1 MKSNN
6 VLMAGIIWALMVGLN
21 MASAA
26 SSAPSPEPETIAG
39 TRMRVDWARL
49 ISGNNIELPKLPAN
63 HGESLRLGNGDIG
76 VAVYAVPECL
86 VLFVGKNDLLD
97 YRTKPLAHT
106 PEATAMTNAMYPTP
120 TTKPAGWIRF
130 REATPR
136 NPEAKARLDI
146 WNAEVSTRIASRE
159 TPELRAFVTKNRNLI
174 ATEYQP
180 TGGGDFDIELARHKD
195 TTGIIDTAPEFGAEG
210 RDVWVRYQFPADPDT
225 YPNGFEYVMLGRVI
239 GGEVVKAEVIGESA
253 RPASLGGG
261 TEGVARLSMKTPEP
275 VTFLTAVFTTR
286 DDKNPL
292 QAARAAMDA
301 AERAGMPEL
310 RREQAQAWH
319 DFWQRSFVQL
329 EGRDFLN
336 QQWFLNLYHL
346 ASVTKPG
353 SVGPGLFG
361 PWTPEDF
368 PPWGNDRHWDYNVQ
382 ATLWGAFSCNH
393 LELTKAYNDEIF
405 DLLPCAQMMV
415 RDYYGDIGGAKFPI
429 VGWPRKYTAPV
440 SSRKSEF
447 TSPWVNGFDAQ
458 PLWWYYQYSQDKTF
472 LRDKGYPVI
481 KACAEFYEKFVQP
494 AADGKYDMPPTA
506 VWDLAFMVPDAKNST
521 IDLAFAKMLLR
532 TAVAASQV
540 LGVDE
545 DRRENWEHVAANL
558 RGYGTTVIDGKN
570 LKPVVHSFA
579 PPLYTTQDFPSGEV
593 LVAYENY
600 PVIQYHL
607 SPWTMPIFPAGEFGL
622 HSPPKD
628 QELALRTVQITPYYL
643 WDDLVMLSMAW
654 VRLGQDQLD
663 VFEKHTRAILHD
675 NGCQTYPRG
684 APVSDHIF
692 VHFLGWPV
700 VINESL
706 VQSYTGQI
714 RVAPVKLKNTARFA
728 RLRTEGAFLLS
739 GEIQSGGKVSYLA
752 ITSEAGVPCQLVR
765 PWDGAV
771 RVRQLDSMAAVTV
784 AEKDGVLTFPTAA
797 GTTYVVDRPDEP
809 WEKQPITDIAQTP
822 R

>member
-1 MKSNN
+1 
-6 VLMAGIIWALMVGLN
+6 
-21 MASAA
+21 
-26 SSAPSPEPETIAG
+26 
-39 TRMRVDWARL
+39 
-49 ISGNNIELPKLPAN
+49 
-63 HGESLRLGNGDIG
+63 
-76 VAVYAVPECL
+76 
-86 VLFVGKNDLLD
+86 
-97 YRTKPLAHT
+97 
-106 PEATAMTNAMYPTP
+106 
-120 TTKPAGWIRF
+120 
-130 REATPR
+130 
-136 NPEAKARLDI
+136 
-146 WNAEVSTRIASRE
+146 
-159 TPELRAFVTKNRNLI
+159 
-174 ATEYQP
+174 
-180 TGGGDFDIELARHKD
+180 
-195 TTGIIDTAPEFGAEG
+195 
-210 RDVWVRYQFPADPDT
+210 VRYQFPPDPDT
-225 YPNGFEYVMLGRVI
+225 YPDGFEYVMLGRAI
-239 GGEVVKAEVIGESA
+239 GGEVVKAEVVGDFPK
-253 RPASLGGG
+253 PAGGV
-261 TEGVARLSMKTPEP
+261 EGVARLRMKSAEP

-292 QAARAAMDA
+292 QAAKAAMDA
-301 AERAGMPEL
+301 AEQAGMPEL

-319 DFWQRSFVQL
+319 GFWQHSFVQI

-336 QQWFLNLYHL
+336 QQWFLSLYHL
-346 ASVTKPG
+346 ASATKPG

-361 PWTPEDF
+361 PWALEDF

-415 RDYYGDIGGAKFPI
+415 RDYYGDIGGAKFPG
-429 VGWPRKYTAPV
+429 VSWPRKYTAPV
-440 SSRKSEF
+440 SSRKSES
-447 TSPWVNGFDAQ
+447 TSTWVNGFVAQ

-494 AADGKYDMPPTA
+494 APDGKYDMPPTA
-506 VWDLAFMVPDAKNST
+506 VWDLAFMIPDTKNST

-532 TAVAASQV
+532 TAVAASEV

-545 DRRENWEHVAANL
+545 DRRANWEHVAANL

-570 LKPVVHSFA
+570 LKPVVHNSA

-622 HSPPKD
+622 HSPQKD
-628 QELALRTVQITPYYL
+628 QELALRTLQITPYYL

-654 VRLGQDQLD
+654 VRLGHDQLD
-663 VFEKHTRAILHD
+663 VFEKHTRSILHE

-684 APVSDHIF
+684 VFASEHIF
-692 VHFLGWPV
+692 MHFLGWPV

-728 RLRTEGAFLLS
+728 RLRTEGAFLIS

-765 PWDGAV
+765 PWEGAV
-771 RVRQLDSMAAVTV
+771 RVRRLDSMEAVT
-784 AEKDGVLTFPTAA
+784 ATEKDGVLTFPTAA

-809 WEKQPITDIAQTP
+809 WEKQPITEIPLTAH
-822 R
+822 

>member
-1 MKSNN
+1 MTSIHC
-6 VLMAGIIWALMVGLN
+6 LALLLLGITAIDAG
-21 MASAA
+21 AA
-26 SSAPSPEPETIAG
+26 DAMPEPEAIAG
-39 TRMRVDWARL
+39 TRMRVDWQGL
-49 ISGNNIELPKLPAN
+49 VSGHNLELPKLPAS

-76 VAVYAVPECL
+76 VAVYAVPQCL

-106 PEATAMTNAMYPTP
+106 PEATAMSNAGVPMP

-136 NPEAKARLDI
+136 NPDAKARLDI
-146 WNAEVSTRIASRE
+146 WNAEVSTRLTNRP
-159 TPELRAFVTKNRNLI
+159 TPELRAFVAKNRNLI

-180 TGGGDFDIELARHKD
+180 TVGEAFDIELARHKD
-195 TTGIIDTAPEFGAEG
+195 TTGVIATAPEFGAEG
-210 RDVWVRYQFPADPDT
+210 RDVWVRYQFPPDPDT
-225 YPNGFEYVMLGRVI
+225 YPDGFEYVMLGRVI

-261 TEGVARLSMKTPEP
+261 VEGVARLRLKSAVP

-286 DDKNPL
+286 DDRNPL
-292 QAARAAMDA
+292 QAAKAAMDA
-301 AERAGMPEL
+301 AERAGLAEL

-319 DFWQRSFVQL
+319 DFWRQSFVQL
-329 EGRDFLN
+329 DGREFLN

-346 ASVTKPG
+346 ASVTRPG

-361 PWTPEDF
+361 PWAPEDF
-368 PPWGNDRHWDYNVQ
+368 PPWGNDRHWDYNAQ
-382 ATLWGAFSCNH
+382 AALWGTFSCNH

-415 RDYYGDIGGAKFPI
+415 RDDYGNIGGAKFPT

-440 SSRKSEF
+440 SSRASEF

-472 LRDKGYPVI
+472 LRDQGYPVI
-481 KACAEFYEKFVQP
+481 KACAEFYEKFVQLAP
-494 AADGKYDMPPTA
+494 DGKYDMPPTA
-506 VWDLAFMVPDAKNST
+506 VWDLAFMVPDARNST

-532 TAVAASQV
+532 TAVAASRE

-545 DRRENWEHVAANL
+545 GRRANWEKVAANL

-570 LKPVVHSFA
+570 LKPVVHNSA

-622 HSPPKD
+622 HSPPEER
-628 QELALRTVQITPYYL
+628 ELALRTVQITPYYL

-654 VRLGQDQLD
+654 VRLGQDPLD
-663 VFEKHTRAILHD
+663 VFEKHTRAILHE
-675 NGCQTYPRG
+675 NGCQTYPRDSG
-684 APVSDHIF
+684 MSHLIF
-692 VHFLGWPV
+692 MHFLGWPV
-700 VINESL
+700 VLNESL

-714 RVAPVKLKNTARFA
+714 RVAPVKLKNPARFA
-728 RLRTEGAFLLS
+728 RLRTAGAFLLS

-752 ITSEAGVPCQLVR
+752 ITSEAGVPCHLVR
-765 PWDGAV
+765 PWEGPV
-771 RVRQLDSMAAVTV
+771 RVRRQNRLWMKKVTV
-784 AEKDGVLTFPTAA
+784 TETDGVLTFPTAVGA
-797 GTTYVVDRPDEP
+797 TYVVDRPDEP
-809 WEKQPITDIAQTP
+809 WEAQPLTVITQTP
-822 R
+822 H

>member
-1 MKSNN
+1 
-6 VLMAGIIWALMVGLN
+6 
-21 MASAA
+21 
-26 SSAPSPEPETIAG
+26 
-39 TRMRVDWARL
+39 MRVDWPRL
-49 ISGNNIELPKLPAN
+49 ISGNNLELAKLPSS
-63 HGESLRLGNGDIG
+63 HGDSLRLGNGDIG

-97 YRTKPLAHT
+97 YRTKPLAHS
-106 PEATAMTNAMYPTP
+106 PEATAFTNVGVPMP

-136 NPEAKARLDI
+136 NPEATARLDI
-146 WNAEVSTRIASRE
+146 WNAEVSTRVANRP
-159 TPELRAFVTKNRNLI
+159 TPELRAFVAKNRNLI

-180 TGGGDFDIELARHKD
+180 TSGEAFDIELARHKD
-195 TTGIIDTAPEFGAEG
+195 TTGVIPTAPEFGAEG

-239 GGEVVKAEVIGESA
+239 GGDVVKAEVIGESA

-261 TEGVARLSMKTPEP
+261 TEGVARLSMKSAGP

-286 DDKNPL
+286 DNKNPL
-292 QAARAAMDA
+292 QAARAAMDE
-301 AERAGMPEL
+301 AEQAGMPEL

-319 DFWQRSFVQL
+319 GFWKHSFVQL
-329 EGRDFLN
+329 EGRDFIN
-336 QQWFLNLYHL
+336 QQWFLSLYHL

-361 PWTPEDF
+361 PWAPEDF
-368 PPWGNDRHWDYNVQ
+368 PYFGNDRHWDYNMQ
-382 ATLWGAFSCNH
+382 AVLWGAFSCNH
-393 LELTKAYNDEIF
+393 LELTKAYNDEVF
-405 DLLPCAQMMV
+405 ALLPCAEMMV
-415 RDYYGDIGGAKFPI
+415 RDYYGNIGGAKFPG
-429 VGWPRKYTAPV
+429 VSWPRKYTAPV

-447 TSPWVNGFDAQ
+447 TTPWVNGFVAQ

-532 TAVAASQV
+532 IAVAASEV

-545 DRRENWEHVAANL
+545 DRRANWEHVAANL
-558 RGYGTTVIDGKN
+558 RGYATTVIDGKAF
-570 LKPVVHSFA
+570 KPVNHISGNA
-579 PPLYTTQDFPSGEV
+579 IPHYTTRDFSSGEV

-600 PVIQYHL
+600 PVIENNL
-607 SPWTMPIFPAGEFGL
+607 PAWTMPIFPAGEFGL
-622 HSPPKD
+622 HSPEKD

-654 VRLGQDQLD
+654 VRLGQDPLD
-663 VFEKHTRAILHD
+663 VFEKHTRAIVHE
-675 NGCQTYPRG
+675 NGCQTYPRDN
-684 APVSDHIF
+684 PVWSSFIF
-692 VHFLGWPV
+692 MHFLGWPV

-728 RLRTEGAFLLS
+728 RLRTEGAFLIS
-739 GEIQSGGKVSYLA
+739 GEIQSGGNVSYLA
-752 ITSEAGVPCQLVR
+752 ITSEAGRPCQLVR

-771 RVRQLDSMAAVTV
+771 RVRRLDSMEAVT
-784 AEKDGVLTFPTAA
+784 ATEKDGVLTFPTAA
-797 GTTYVVDRPDEP
+797 GTTYVVDRPDAP
-809 WEKQPITDIAQTP
+809 WEEQPVTDIAPAP
-822 R
+822 RQAH

>member
-1 MKSNN
+1 MKTNLTIFSFLTAFVAFGNC
-6 VLMAGIIWALMVGLN
+6 AFGE
-21 MASAA
+21 SP
-26 SSAPSPEPETIAG
+26 APSLEPETIAG
-39 TRMRVDWARL
+39 TRMRVDWPRL
-49 ISGNNIELPKLPAN
+49 VSGNNLELPKLPAN
-63 HGESLRLGNGDIG
+63 HTDSLRLGNGDIG

-97 YRTKPLAHT
+97 YRTKPLAHS
-106 PEATAMTNAMYPTP
+106 PEATAFTNVAVPMP

-136 NPEAKARLDI
+136 NPDATARLDI
-146 WNAEVSTRIASRE
+146 WNAEVSTRVASRE
-159 TPELRAFVTKNRNLI
+159 TPELRAFVAKNRNLI

-180 TGGGDFDIELARHKD
+180 TGGEEFDIELARHKD
-195 TTGIIDTAPEFGAEG
+195 TTGVIPTVPEFGAEG

-225 YPNGFEYVMLGRVI
+225 YPDGFEYVMLGRVI
-239 GGEVVKAEVIGESA
+239 GGEVVKAEVLSEFAKS
-253 RPASLGGG
+253 ASLGGG
-261 TEGVARLSMKTPEP
+261 TEGVARLRMKSAGP

-301 AERAGMPEL
+301 AERAGLPEL
-310 RREQAQAWH
+310 RREQAQVWH
-319 DFWQRSFVQL
+319 DFWQRSFAQL

-382 ATLWGAFSCNH
+382 ATLWAAFSCNH

-415 RDYYGDIGGAKFPI
+415 RDYYGNIGGAKFPG

-447 TSPWVNGFDAQ
+447 TTPWVNGFDAQ

-472 LRDKGYPVI
+472 LREKGYPVI

-494 AADGKYDMPPTA
+494 APDGKYDMPPTA

-532 TAVAASQV
+532 TAVAASQE

-545 DRRENWEHVAANL
+545 DRRANWEHVAANL

-570 LKPVVHSFA
+570 LKPVVHNSA

-607 SPWTMPIFPAGEFGL
+607 SPWTMPIFPAGEYGL
-622 HSPPKD
+622 HSPQKD

-643 WDDLVMLSMAW
+643 WDDLVMLSMAA

-675 NGCQTYPRG
+675 NGFQTYPRG

-728 RLRTEGAFLLS
+728 RLRTEGAFLIS
-739 GEIQSGGKVSYLA
+739 GEIQSGGKVSYVA

-765 PWDGAV
+765 PWDGVV
-771 RVRQLDSMAAVTV
+771 RVRRLDSMKAVTV

-809 WEKQPITDIAQTP
+809 WETQPITDIAQTP

>member
-1 MKSNN
+1 M
-6 VLMAGIIWALMVGLN
+6 
-21 MASAA
+21 
-26 SSAPSPEPETIAG
+26 
-39 TRMRVDWARL
+39 
-49 ISGNNIELPKLPAN
+49 
-63 HGESLRLGNGDIG
+63 H
-76 VAVYAVPECL
+76 
-86 VLFVGKNDLLD
+86 
-97 YRTKPLAHT
+97 
-106 PEATAMTNAMYPTP
+106 PTP

-136 NPEAKARLDI
+136 NPEALARLDI
-146 WNAEVSTRIASRE
+146 WNAEVSTRVAGRE
-159 TPELRAFVTKNRNLI
+159 TPELRAFVAKNRNLI
-174 ATEYQP
+174 ATEYQA
-180 TGGGDFDIELARHKD
+180 TSGDAFDIELARHKD
-195 TTGIIDTAPEFGAEG
+195 TTGVIDTAPEFGAEG
-210 RDVWVRYQFPADPDT
+210 RDVWVRYQFPPDPDT
-225 YPNGFEYVMLGRVI
+225 YPDGFEYVMLGRVI
-239 GGEVVKAEVIGESA
+239 GGEVVKAEVLSEFAKS
-253 RPASLGGG
+253 ASLGGG
-261 TEGVARLSMKTPEP
+261 TEGVARLRMKSAGP

-301 AERAGMPEL
+301 AERAGLPEL
-310 RREQAQAWH
+310 RREQAQVWH
-319 DFWQRSFVQL
+319 DFWQRSFAQL

-336 QQWFLNLYHL
+336 QQWFLSLYHL

-361 PWTPEDF
+361 PWAPEDF

-382 ATLWGAFSCNH
+382 AALWGTFSCNH
-393 LELTKAYNDEIF
+393 LELAQAYNDEIF

-415 RDYYGDIGGAKFPI
+415 RDYYGNIGGAKFPG

-447 TSPWVNGFDAQ
+447 TTPWVNGFDAQ

-494 AADGKYDMPPTA
+494 APDGKYDMPPTA

-532 TAVAASQV
+532 TAVAASEV

-545 DRRENWEHVAANL
+545 DRRANWEHVAANL

-570 LKPVVHSFA
+570 LKPVVHNSA

-628 QELALRTVQITPYYL
+628 QELALRTVKITPYYL
-643 WDDLVMLSMAW
+643 WDDLVMLSMAA

-663 VFEKHTRAILHD
+663 VFEKHTRSLLHD

-728 RLRTEGAFLLS
+728 RLRTEGAFLIS
-739 GEIQSGGKVSYLA
+739 GEIQSGGKVSYVA
-752 ITSEAGVPCQLVR
+752 ITSEAGVPCQLLR

-771 RVRQLDSMAAVTV
+771 RVRQLDSMAAVT
-784 AEKDGVLTFPTAA
+784 ATEKDGVLTFPTSA

-809 WEKQPITDIAQTP
+809 WENQPITDIAATTH
-822 R
+822 

>member
-1 MKSNN
+1 MKKPPHF
-6 VLMAGIIWALMVGLN
+6 GLTIL
-21 MASAA
+21 AA
-26 SSAPSPEPETIAG
+26 FAVFEVTAFAAAPAPPPEPETIAG
-39 TRMRVDWARL
+39 TRMRVDWPRL
-49 ISGNNIELPKLPAN
+49 ISGNNIELPKLPAS
-63 HGESLRLGNGDIG
+63 HTDSLRLGNGDIG

-106 PEATAMTNAMYPTP
+106 PEATALSNSAVPMP

-136 NPEAKARLDI
+136 NPEALARLDI
-146 WNAEVSTRIASRE
+146 WNAEVSTRVAGRA
-159 TPELRAFVTKNRNLI
+159 TPELRAFVAKSRNLI

-180 TGGGDFDIELARHKD
+180 TSGKEFDIELARHKD
-195 TTGIIDTAPEFGAEG
+195 TTGVIDIAPEFGAEG
-210 RDVWVRYQFPADPDT
+210 RDVWVRYQFPPDPDT
-225 YPNGFEYVMLGRVI
+225 YPDGFEYVMLGRVI
-239 GGEVVKAEVIGESA
+239 GGEVVKAEVVGDFPK
-253 RPASLGGG
+253 PAGGV
-261 TEGVARLSMKTPEP
+261 EGVARLSMKSAEP

-301 AERAGMPEL
+301 AERAGLPEL
-310 RREQAQAWH
+310 RREQAQAWQ
-319 DFWQRSFVQL
+319 DFWKHSFVQL

-361 PWTPEDF
+361 PWAPEDF

-415 RDYYGDIGGAKFPI
+415 RDYYVDIGGAKFPS

-440 SSRKSEF
+440 SSRNSEF
-447 TSPWVNGFDAQ
+447 TSPWINGFVAQ

-472 LRDKGYPVI
+472 LREKGYPVI
-481 KACAEFYEKFVQP
+481 KACAEFYENFVQP
-494 AADGKYDMPPTA
+494 APDGKYDMPPTG
-506 VWDLAFMVPDAKNST
+506 VWDLAGMIPDPKNST

-532 TAVAASQV
+532 TAVAASEV
-540 LGVDE
+540 LEVDQ
-545 DRRENWEHVAANL
+545 DRRASWEHVAANL
-558 RGYGTTVIDGKN
+558 RGYATAVIDGKN
-570 LKPVVHSFA
+570 FKPLDRRNQA
-579 PPLYTTQDFPSGEV
+579 IPLYTNRDFPSGDV
-593 LVAYENY
+593 LVGFQDF
-600 PVIQYHL
+600 PVIEYNI

-622 HSPPKD
+622 HSPQKER
-628 QELALRTVQITPYYL
+628 ELALRTVQITPYYL

-654 VRLGQDQLD
+654 VRLGQDPLD
-663 VFEKHTRAILHD
+663 VFEKHTRAILHE
-675 NGCQTYPRG
+675 NGCQTYPNTSPGLDRF
-684 APVSDHIF
+684 IF
-692 VHFLGWPV
+692 MHFLGWPV

-728 RLRTEGAFLLS
+728 RLRTEGAFLIS
-739 GEIQSGGKVSYLA
+739 GEIRSGGKVSYLA
-752 ITSEAGVPCQLVR
+752 ITSEAGVPCQLMR
-765 PWDGAV
+765 PWDGPV
-771 RVRQLDSMAAVTV
+771 RVRRLDSMEAVSV

-797 GTTYVVDRPDEP
+797 GATYVVDRPDAP
-809 WEKQPITDIAQTP
+809 WEAQPITDIPLTP

>member
-1 MKSNN
+1 
-6 VLMAGIIWALMVGLN
+6 
-21 MASAA
+21 
-26 SSAPSPEPETIAG
+26 
-39 TRMRVDWARL
+39 
-49 ISGNNIELPKLPAN
+49 
-63 HGESLRLGNGDIG
+63 
-76 VAVYAVPECL
+76 
-86 VLFVGKNDLLD
+86 
-97 YRTKPLAHT
+97 
-106 PEATAMTNAMYPTP
+106 
-120 TTKPAGWIRF
+120 
-130 REATPR
+130 
-136 NPEAKARLDI
+136 
-146 WNAEVSTRIASRE
+146 
-159 TPELRAFVTKNRNLI
+159 
-174 ATEYQP
+174 
-180 TGGGDFDIELARHKD
+180 
-195 TTGIIDTAPEFGAEG
+195 
-210 RDVWVRYQFPADPDT
+210 VRYQFPPDPDT
-225 YPNGFEYVMLGRVI
+225 YPAGFEYVMLGRVI
-239 GGEVVKAEVIGESA
+239 GGEVVKAEVVREFAELPG
-253 RPASLGGG
+253 LGGNNNQLAG
-261 TEGVARLSMKTPEP
+261 DWKTKTRKEGVARLRMKSAAP

-329 EGRDFLN
+329 DGRDFLN
-336 QQWFLNLYHL
+336 QQWFLSLYHL
-346 ASVTKPG
+346 ASATKPG

-361 PWTPEDF
+361 PWAQQDF
-368 PPWGNDRHWDYNVQ
+368 PNWGNDRHWDYNVQ
-382 ATLWGAFSCNH
+382 AALWGSFSCNH

-415 RDYYGDIGGAKFPI
+415 RDYYGNIGGAKFPI

-447 TSPWVNGFDAQ
+447 TSTWVNGFVAQ
-458 PLWWYYQYSQDKTF
+458 PLWWYYQHSQDKTF

-481 KACAEFYEKFVQP
+481 KACAEFYEKFVQLAP
-494 AADGKYDMPPTA
+494 DGKYDMPPTA

-532 TAVAASQV
+532 TAVAASTE

-545 DRRENWEHVAANL
+545 DRRANWEHVAANL

-570 LKPVVHSFA
+570 LKPVVHNFA

-628 QELALRTVQITPYYL
+628 RELALRTVQITPYYL
-643 WDDLVMLSMAW
+643 WDDLVMLSMAA

-663 VFEKHTRAILHD
+663 VFEKHTRFILHE

-684 APVSDHIF
+684 VFASEHIF
-692 VHFLGWPV
+692 MHFLGWPV

-771 RVRQLDSMAAVTV
+771 RVRRLDSMEAVT
-784 AEKDGVLTFPTAA
+784 ATEKDGVLTFPTTA
-797 GTTYVVDRPDEP
+797 GTTYVVDRPDAP
-809 WEKQPITDIAQTP
+809 WEAQPVTDIAQTP

>member
-1 MKSNN
+1 MKT
-6 VLMAGIIWALMVGLN
+6 IIKTTKRLFLLIVPLLGFTAFH
-21 MASAA
+21 ASAEA
-26 SSAPSPEPETIAG
+26 VPPEPETIAG
-39 TRMRVDWARL
+39 TRMRVDWPRL

-63 HGESLRLGNGDIG
+63 HTDSLRLGNGDIG

-106 PEATAMTNAMYPTP
+106 PEATAMSNAMHPTP

-136 NPEAKARLDI
+136 NPEALARLDI
-146 WNAEVSTRIASRE
+146 WNAEVSTRVAGRE
-159 TPELRAFVTKNRNLI
+159 TPELRAFVAKNRNLI
-174 ATEYQP
+174 ATEYQA
-180 TGGGDFDIELARHKD
+180 TSGDAFDIELARHKD
-195 TTGIIDTAPEFGAEG
+195 TTGVIDTAPEFGAEG
-210 RDVWVRYQFPADPDT
+210 RDVWVRYQFPPDPDT
-225 YPNGFEYVMLGRVI
+225 YPDGFEYVMLGRVI
-239 GGEVVKAEVIGESA
+239 GGEVAKAEVVGDFPK
-253 RPASLGGG
+253 PAGGV
-261 TEGVARLSMKTPEP
+261 EGVARLSMKSAAP

-301 AERAGMPEL
+301 AEQAGMPEL

-336 QQWFLNLYHL
+336 QQWFLSLYHL

-361 PWTPEDF
+361 PWAPEDF
-368 PPWGNDRHWDYNVQ
+368 PGWGNDRHWDYNVQ
-382 ATLWGAFSCNH
+382 AALWGAFSCNH

-429 VGWPRKYTAPV
+429 VSWPRKYTAPV
-440 SSRKSEF
+440 SSRKSEY
-447 TSPWVNGFDAQ
+447 TSPWVNGFVAQ
-458 PLWWYYQYSQDKTF
+458 PLWWYYQHSQDKTF

-494 AADGKYDMPPTA
+494 APDGKYDMPPTG
-506 VWDLAFMVPDAKNST
+506 VWDLAALVPDAKNST

-532 TAVAASQV
+532 TAVAASKE

-545 DRRENWEHVAANL
+545 DRRANWEKVAANL
-558 RGYGTTVIDGKN
+558 RGYGTAVIDGKN
-570 LKPVVHSFA
+570 FKPVNHRLGSVQA
-579 PPLYTTQDFPSGEV
+579 LYTTSDFPSGEV

-600 PVIQYHL
+600 PVIEYNL
-607 SPWTMPIFPAGEFGL
+607 SPWTMPIFPAGEYGL
-622 HSPPKD
+622 HSPQKD
-628 QELALRTVQITPYYL
+628 QELAFRTVQVTPYNL

-654 VRLGQDQLD
+654 VRLGHDPLD
-663 VFEKHTRAILHD
+663 VFEKHTRAIVHE
-675 NGCQTYPRG
+675 NGCQTYPRESG
-684 APVSDHIF
+684 MSHLIF
-692 VHFLGWPV
+692 MHFLGWPV
-700 VINESL
+700 VVNESL

-728 RLRTEGAFLLS
+728 RLRTEGAFLIS
-739 GEIQSGGKVSYLA
+739 GEIQSGGKAS
-752 ITSEAGVPCQLVR
+752 
-765 PWDGAV
+765 
-771 RVRQLDSMAAVTV
+771 
-784 AEKDGVLTFPTAA
+784 
-797 GTTYVVDRPDEP
+797 
-809 WEKQPITDIAQTP
+809 
-822 R
+822 

>member
-1 MKSNN
+1 MKS
-6 VLMAGIIWALMVGLN
+6 LPIGLTIL
-21 MASAA
+21 AA
-26 SSAPSPEPETIAG
+26 FAVIECAAFAAAPTPPPEPETIAG
-39 TRMRVDWARL
+39 TRMRVDWQAL
-49 ISGNNIELPKLPAN
+49 ISQNNIELPKLPAN
-63 HGESLRLGNGDIG
+63 HTDSLRLGNGDIG

-97 YRTKPLAHT
+97 YRTKPNAHT
-106 PEATAMTNAMYPTP
+106 PEATALTNAMHPTP

-136 NPEAKARLDI
+136 NPDAAARLDI
-146 WNAEVSTRIASRE
+146 WNAEVSTRVAGRE
-159 TPELRAFVTKNRNLI
+159 TPELRAFVAKNRNLI

-180 TGGGDFDIELARHKD
+180 TSGEAFDIDLARHKD
-195 TTGIIDTAPEFGAEG
+195 TTGVIDTAPEFGAEG
-210 RDVWVRYQFPADPDT
+210 RDVWVRYQFPPDPDT
-225 YPNGFEYVMLGRVI
+225 YPDGFEYVMLGRVI
-239 GGEVVKAEVIGESA
+239 GGEVVKAEVVGDFPK
-253 RPASLGGG
+253 PAGGV
-261 TEGVARLSMKTPEP
+261 EGVARLSMKSAEP

-310 RREQAQAWH
+310 RREQAQGWH

-336 QQWFLNLYHL
+336 QQWFLSLYHL

-361 PWTPEDF
+361 PYAPGDF

-405 DLLPCAQMMV
+405 DLLPCAEMMV
-415 RDYYGDIGGAKFPI
+415 RDYYGNIGGAKFPG
-429 VGWPRKYTAPV
+429 VSWPRKYTAPV
-440 SSRKSEF
+440 SSRTSEF
-447 TSPWVNGFDAQ
+447 TTPWINGFVAQ

-532 TAVAASQV
+532 TAVAASEV

-545 DRRENWEHVAANL
+545 DRRANWEHVAANL

-570 LKPVVHSFA
+570 LKPVVHNSA

-622 HSPPKD
+622 HSPQKD

-643 WDDLVMLSMAW
+643 WDDLVMLSMAA
-654 VRLGQDQLD
+654 VRLGQDPLD
-663 VFEKHTRAILHD
+663 AFEKHTRSIVHE
-675 NGCQTYPRG
+675 NGCQSYPKTNM
-684 APVSDHIF
+684 PSIDSCIF
-692 VHFLGWPV
+692 MHFLGWPV

-752 ITSEAGVPCQLVR
+752 ITSEAGRPCQLVR

-771 RVRQLDSMAAVTV
+771 RVRRLDSMEAVTV

-797 GTTYVVDRPDEP
+797 GATYVVDRPDAP
-809 WEKQPITDIAQTP
+809 WEKQPITDIPLTP